1 LVWDEV
7 HPLLAGVDKVHRPA
21 IVFWALPATVVVQ
34 YGFDDAKA
42 TVVGIQVINTAE
54 GGWVFRGG
62 AR

>member
-1 LVWDEV
+1 
-7 HPLLAGVDKVHRPA
+7 
-21 IVFWALPATVVVQ
+21 LPATVVVQ